1 MWSRRQF
8 IDLVAR
14 RLAVPGLLLGGL
26 SGVYTLF
33 EAKWP
38 EVSRV
43 ELTLRNLPAAFDGLK
58 VAFLAD
64 THHGPYVPLRYLAEV
79 VEMANALRPDVVI
92 LGGDYVQ
99 RRRGLKRFRRER
111 NEEIIRGVGV
121 LGALRAPEGR
131 FAVLGN
137 HDHRTNPSLVR
148 STLAANDFTELTN
161 VGTSLQR
168 QGARLWIAGVDD
180 VRTGNPRLE
189 RALESVGRDDACL
202 LVTHNPDLVESIRDP
217 RVDLVL
223 SGHTHGGQVVFPFY
237 GAPITSSVYG
247 QKYRAGLVQGPTARV
262 YVSRGVGTTGLPV
275 RLCCPPEIVL
285 LTLRS
290 QVPAERISAD

>member
-8 IDLVAR
+8 IDLVAK
-14 RLAVPGLLLGGL
+14 RLVAPGLLLGGL

-33 EAKWP
+33 EAKRP
-38 EVSRV
+38 EISRV
-43 ELTLRNLPAAFDGLK
+43 AFALRNLPAAFDGLRI
-58 VAFLAD
+58 AFLAD
-64 THHGPYVPLRYLAEV
+64 THHGPGVPLRYLADV
-79 VEMANALRPDVVI
+79 VETTNALQPHVVV

-99 RRRGLKRFRRER
+99 RRRGLKRFRLAR
-111 NEEIIRGVGV
+111 NQEIIRGVGV

-148 STLAANDFTELTN
+148 STLAANDFKDLTN
-161 VGTSLQR
+161 TGASLQR
-168 QGARLWIAGVDD
+168 GAARLRIAGVDD
-180 VRTGNPRLE
+180 VRTGQPRLDQ
-189 RALESVGRDDACL
+189 ALAGVGPDDACL

-237 GAPITSSVYG
+237 GAPVTSSIYG
-247 QKYRAGLVQGPTARV
+247 QKYRAGLVQGPRAQV

-290 QVPAERISAD
+290 PASAPSAPHG